1 MCLSKLSE
9 VVSFRDQCRKIHEKH
24 HPNAKIQITE
34 IPAGDIYVE
43 AERSNLIETNEE
55 ISQSFEEQVYPEE
68 SYSISLIQSPP
79 KRLSGRKQGPKK
91 EQLQVLES
99 TLINDGS
106 VVIYQTKDENE
117 LYEVNDSQYSDGRNK
132 IPRKSWTAPQKLN
145 IVAFAEENGNRKAA
159 RHFGLNES
167 TVRCFRRQKDQL
179 QTMQPSK
186 STNRHG
192 VAYWPELENQLKD
205 WVNAQATKPKI
216 HEIQKEAC
224 ELAKS
229 FGYENFSGST
239 SYIFKF
245 MQRNGI
251 NSSSPRPRKN
261 LSLKIEDDS
270 METEEAQ

>member
-9 VVSFRDQCRKIHEKH
+9 VISFRNQCRKIHEKQ
-24 HPNAKIQITE
+24 HPNAKIRITE
-34 IPAGDIYVE
+34 VQAEDIFVE
-43 AERSNLIETNEE
+43 AERSNLTNEE
-55 ISQSFEEQVYPEE
+55 ISQSFEEQGYPEE
-68 SYSISLIQSPP
+68 SYSISLIENTK
-79 KRLSGRKQGPKK
+79 KRSTLRKKASPKK
-91 EQLQVLES
+91 ERIEVLES

-106 VVIYQTKDENE
+106 VIIYETKDQSE
-117 LYEVNDSQYSDGRNK
+117 LYEPNDTQYSDGSNK
-132 IPRKSWTAPQKLN
+132 ISRKSWTQNQKLS
-145 IVAFAEENGNRKAA
+145 IIAYAEEHGNRKAA
-159 RHFGLNES
+159 RRFGLNES
-167 TVRCFRRQKDQL
+167 SVRCFRRQKDQL

-192 VAYWPELENQLKD
+192 VAYWPELENNLKD
-205 WVNAQATKPKI
+205 WVNAQPTKPKI

-261 LSLKIEDDS
+261 LSLKIEDES
-270 METEEAQ
+270 MEMEEAQ